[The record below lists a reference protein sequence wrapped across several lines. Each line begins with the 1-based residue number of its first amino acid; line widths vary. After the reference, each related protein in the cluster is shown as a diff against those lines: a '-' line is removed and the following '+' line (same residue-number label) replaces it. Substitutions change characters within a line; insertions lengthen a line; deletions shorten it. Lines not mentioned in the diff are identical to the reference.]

1 MLRPAR
7 AKCHVDSSC
16 YSVILRRER
25 TSKTRFL
32 LFLIFVWTTFN
43 FQLHEVL
50 MPNNSTRPTPLKL
63 SLMATRFTQV
73 QRKVSRLVHVDIRYT
88 LRRCPLDRF
97 ELRSFTHVN
106 QAICINKLH
115 YFIGFQYT
123 NRYGYCFLE
132 NIFRYRVIE
141 VFSFLFIVPI
151 HCTYSSL
158 YG

>member
-1 MLRPAR
+1 MTKVAYVSLRCSDQLC

-25 TSKTRFL
+25 TSKTSFL

-43 FQLHEVL
+43 FQLHKVL

-97 ELRSFTHVN
+97 ELRSFTHLN
-106 QAICINKLH
+106 QAICINKL
-115 YFIGFQYT
+115 YIISLDFNIRIDT
-123 NRYGYCFLE
+123 DIAFLK
-132 NIFRYRVIE
+132 IY
-141 VFSFLFIVPI
+141 LDIV
-151 HCTYSSL
+151 
-158 YG
+158 